1 MTEQF
6 TDLVERRAGRYC
18 VGSESVAQL
27 VRMDTTGQS
36 SALRQVSEQF
46 VECGRP
52 HRRAQRFAKKVDQQE
67 ITPSRLWAGVPLQH
81 VLIEGLHD
89 HPVHRDYPGSA
100 RLRGRAVDVGAAADV
115 HMLTA
120 HTAPKP
126 SGIRYEMDVFH
137 PHPGQFA
144 TPMTNAPQCQD
155 NEAVPGV
162 PALSEQRQNLFTGG
176 RVDNAFR
183 FGQTMPG
190 FGSHTELWAAA
201 DVTGQIEV
209 LHHVEQH
216 VQNGV
221 VDFAY
226 SGGMAE
232 ELTYG
237 RQDHVDPTRPAH
249 NARYRSRR
257 AIRVEVLQPE
267 DKAPEL
273 ARRRAPVA
281 LDRRTPLEEQRQRP
295 GVGLRGRLGT
305 VTAKAHMQKPV
316 ISCPDGAIADIDHG
330 PVALARGQFDP
341 KRSERSHRVRRYGL
355 QPAAAVNDTP
365 SDCVVHQG
373 QRRYLR
379 PSPTRIAPVQ
389 KDLFHSGVSDF
400 FVAKV
405 WAVMALNPHHI
416 FLVLTK
422 RHGRMRS
429 LLKSDRF
436 PGLVYMAINDLLAQG
451 NPWGIADS
459 VVSAALDGFARGSFA
474 VLPNVH
480 LIVSAEDQENAL
492 LRIPALLDT
501 PAAIRGVSLEPLL
514 SSIDLTD
521 MDATGRVSGMY
532 RINALTGRNTD
543 GGRPCPDVPSLD
555 WVIVGGESGH
565 RARPMHPD
573 WARSLRD
580 QCQNAGVPL
589 MFKQWG
595 SWRSYL
601 DGADH
606 REPQAYVNLLTGEV
620 GDEQRALD
628 AGGDWSGVWRLGKHA
643 AGREL
648 DGEIWDQ
655 YPPARPVVPA

>member
-1 MTEQF
+1 MADTSIEWC
-6 TDLVERRAGRYC
+6 TKVWNP
-18 VGSESVAQL
+18 
-27 VRMDTTGQS
+27 TTGCDRV
-36 SALRQVSEQF
+36 SAGCEACWAV
-46 VECGRP
+46 VM
-52 HRRAQRFAKKVDQQE
+52 AK
-67 ITPSRLWAGVPLQH
+67 RLKGM
-81 VLIEGLHD
+81 
-89 HPVHRDYPGSA
+89 GSA
-100 RLRGRAVDVGAAADV
+100 KYQRDGDPR
-115 HMLTA
+115 T
-120 HTAPKP
+120 
-126 SGIRYEMDVFH
+126 SG
-137 PHPGQFA
+137 
-144 TPMTNAPQCQD
+144 
-155 NEAVPGV
+155 
-162 PALSEQRQNLFTGG
+162 
-176 RVDNAFR
+176 
-183 FGQTMPG
+183 PG
-190 FGSHTELWAAA
+190 FGINVHPSTLDIPMGW
-201 DVTGQIEV
+201 
-209 LHHVEQH
+209 
-216 VQNGV
+216 
-221 VDFAY
+221 
-226 SGGMAE
+226 
-232 ELTYG
+232 
-237 RQDHVDPTRPAH
+237 RQ
-249 NARYRSRR
+249 
-257 AIRVEVLQPE
+257 
-267 DKAPEL
+267 
-273 ARRRAPVA
+273 
-281 LDRRTPLEEQRQRP
+281 
-295 GVGLRGRLGT
+295 
-305 VTAKAHMQKPV
+305 
-316 ISCPDGAIADIDHG
+316 
-330 PVALARGQFDP
+330 
-341 KRSERSHRVRRYGL
+341 SERIF
-355 QPAAAVNDTP
+355 VN
-365 SDCVVHQG
+365 SM
-373 QRRYLR
+373 
-379 PSPTRIAPVQ
+379 S
-389 KDLFHSGVSDF
+389 DLFHSGVSDF

-405 WAVMALNPHHI
+405 WTVMALNPHHI

-436 PGLVYMAINDLLAQG
+436 PGLVYVAINELLAQG

-521 MDATGRVSGMY
+521 MDVMGRVSGMY

-543 GGRPCPDVPSLD
+543 RGRLCPDVPSLD

-565 RARPMHPD
+565 RARPMHPG

-606 REPQAYVNLLTGEV
+606 REPQAYVSLMTGEV

-628 AGGDWSGVWRLGKHA
+628 AGGDWSGVWRFGKHA